1 VKKIKI
7 ILSVFF
13 SLILI
18 FNFSFAQKNDLI
30 QKDTTEAEFPGGI
43 NAFSKYII
51 KNLNLDSLNS
61 NLDGA
66 HNLPGRLYVSFIINE
81 GGMID
86 EVKLLRNT
94 KNEIEHEVKRV
105 MLNSPKWI
113 PANFKGKPVKSKY
126 VIPITICYK

>member
-1 VKKIKI
+1 M
-7 ILSVFF
+7 
-13 SLILI
+13 
-18 FNFSFAQKNDLI
+18 
-30 QKDTTEAEFPGGI
+30 QKDTTEAEFPRGI

-61 NLDGA
+61 NLDVA

-86 EVKLLRNT
+86 EVKLLKNT